1 MSYETQSSK
10 FTDLEAPDENELNNA
25 TLGGAAPEGMVAV
38 YGGYYRPPMDE
49 GDNPEQ
55 VTNFQIETL
64 ERLEHNDGTRNF
76 RLRII
81 PADDDPYEVVIE
93 PSVLNDLGK
102 FKRHILDGW
111 STTFYGG
118 RDELNRIKE
127 FVARQDV
134 PKLRG
139 TDTIGL
145 YDHEFVT
152 PDGSITADGWTDEP
166 EVIHTDEDSQLPQL
180 WALDPESTPDYDE
193 QQVAEILRTLPQIRD
208 SERLLPVLGWFYAAP
223 FRPLVQEWE
232 DEFNMLHIRGET
244 GSGKTATIQQFQKL
258 FGLTGEPLDADST
271 QFVMLTAIAATNA
284 VPIVFDE
291 YKPAEMS
298 AGTQDALHRYIRGS
312 TRGAVE
318 SKGNADRTV
327 DNYHLSAPIYVV
339 GEQQIQE
346 PAVERRAIETT
357 FRRETTTGDTAESQ
371 AFGKLTGCAVDGHRY
386 EPASFDEHAL
396 AYYSWV
402 TDSYDP
408 DFVRKQWNKAGE
420 WVAEL
425 VEELPVDQT
434 ELDDM
439 VIQALQTIRF
449 GCMAFRAFASEFG
462 VDNKKVGIT
471 DEAIKRTIEYVAI
484 ENGGADRT
492 SYLDRFLKLVT
503 RAADADYLED
513 EEHYRVMNG
522 DDELRLHLDRAFD
535 KVNQYVKEHGLD
547 DELLTSSDDYKDRL
561 SVQFDQDDGY
571 VTEKSQPT
579 NLSDGRRRCW
589 GLDIQQLSDE
599 VEGFEPAAFG
609 A

>member
-10 FTDLEAPDENELNNA
+10 FTDLEAPDENERSKVNHD
-25 TLGGAAPEGMVAV
+25 GAAPEGMVAMN
-38 YGGYYRPPMDE
+38 GGYYLPPTDK
-49 GDNPEQ
+49 GDDLKQ
-55 VTNFQIETL
+55 VTNFKIKTL

-76 RLRII
+76 RLQII
-81 PADDDPYEVVIE
+81 PADDDPYELVIE

-102 FKRHILDGW
+102 FRSKVLASW
-111 STTFYGG
+111 SPTFYGG

-134 PKLRG
+134 AKLRG

-145 YDHEFVT
+145 YGHEFVT

-166 EVIHTDEDSQLPQL
+166 EFIHTDEDSQLPQL

-193 QQVAEILRTLPQIRD
+193 QQVAEILRTLPKIRD

-298 AGTQDALHRYIRGS
+298 ASTQNALHRYIRGS

-327 DNYHLSAPIYVV
+327 DNYHLSAPICVV

-357 FRRETTTGDTAESQ
+357 FRRETTTGDTAESR
-371 AFGKLTGCAVDGHRY
+371 AFRKLTGGMINGQRH
-386 EPASFDEHAL
+386 EPAAFAGHAL
-396 AYYSWV
+396 AYYEWATSHTPEV
-402 TDSYDP
+402 
-408 DFVRKQWNKAGE
+408 VRENWDDAGE
-420 WVAEL
+420 WTAERL
-425 VEELPVDQT
+425 EKLPVDET
-434 ELDDM
+434 ELDDI
-439 VIQALQTIRF
+439 VVQGLQTIRF
-449 GCMAFRAFASEFG
+449 GCDAFGGFASEFDIEKADVG
-462 VDNKKVGIT
+462 VT
-471 DEAIKRTIEYVAI
+471 DEAIERAIKYVGIES
-484 ENGGADRT
+484 GGADRT
-492 SYLDRFLKLVT
+492 SYLDRFLELAT

-522 DDELRLHLDRAFD
+522 GDELRLHLDRAFD
-535 KVNQYVKEHGLD
+535 KVNQYVKEHGLNE
-547 DELLTSSDDYKDRL
+547 ELLTSSDDYKDRL
-561 SVQFDQDDGY
+561 SVQFEQDDGC

-589 GLDIQQLSDE
+589 GLDIQQLNDE
-599 VEGFEPAAFG
+599 IEGFEPAAFG